1 MHTFSTIPSRIGEL
15 KNLLLLDLASLDLS
29 GTLPPQLGDMD
40 SVVSLEKRAKEDKRG
55 GGEWEWEE
63 GQWEEGRE

>member
-15 KNLLLLDLASLDLS
+15 KNFLLLDLASLDLS
-29 GTLPPQLGDMD
+29 GTLPPQLVDMD

-55 GGEWEWEE
+55 GGE
-63 GQWEEGRE
+63 